1 MLLLFLFMPM
11 YEDTKGEIWIRK
23 SKKDDKIQYL
33 KDKKRDRQRS
43 TKHYIEKQTD
53 EHKPE
58 DY

>member
-1 MLLLFLFMPM
+1 M

-23 SKKDDKIQYL
+23 FKDDKTQYL

-53 EHKPE
+53 EHKHE